1 MLILLPPACYVT
13 LSGVTTCLLA
23 FFFEFYT
30 WNYFLNF
37 LLHLFLSGY
46 SNCLNV
52 VSQTFL
58 FCDCL
63 QWYLFSIAM
72 DATIWLGG
80 RFRDLLYSLMH
91 YEIWFHACGRYSL
104 SYLFLHGRATL
115 FHHKYGDSSKYAYC
129 LSLWDYGDFE
139 HIIDNQTIGIT
150 N

>member
-1 MLILLPPACYVT
+1 MEVIRCTLVKSLTGTQLSTHILLPPACYVT
-13 LSGVTTCLLA
+13 LSGVTACLLA
-23 FFFEFYT
+23 FFSNT

-46 SNCLNV
+46 SNYLNV

-80 RFRDLLYSLMH
+80 HFRDLFCSLMH

-104 SYLFLHGRATL
+104 SYLFLYGRATL
-115 FHHKYGDSSKYAYC
+115 FHHKYSDSSKYA
-129 LSLWDYGDFE
+129 
-139 HIIDNQTIGIT
+139 
-150 N
+150 